1 MKIMQD
7 AFKKTAFDGI
17 VAFSQGV
24 YVACMCCLSQEL
36 KASLKFVV
44 TAGGVASSTWKK
56 SSISIPSLHFIGRN
70 DRCVLP
76 NISEQMTTCF
86 VDPKVHYH
94 ERGHI
99 VPQRASEIQLY
110 VVF

>member
-1 MKIMQD
+1 MHLTLPLRDGQMVAMRSWNEKTDDWKRAMKIMQD
-7 AFKKTAFDGI
+7 AFKKTTFDGI

-56 SSISIPSLHFIGRN
+56 SSISILSTFYRTKRSL
-70 DRCVLP
+70 C
-76 NISEQMTTCF
+76 SAQ
-86 VDPKVHYH
+86 Y
-94 ERGHI
+94 
-99 VPQRASEIQLY
+99 Q
-110 VVF
+110 